1 MILGFILIHVR
12 LLLGALSFRLFV
24 KMFCH
29 DIDSDK
35 NIEKLQIV
43 ILDFPFFHKNRWV
56 LLRRTDF
63 LNIYHDSVD

>member
-43 ILDFPFFHKNRWV
+43 ILEFSFFHKNQLV
-56 LLRRTDF
+56 LLQRTDF
-63 LNIYHDSVD
+63 FSISHDSIN

>member
-35 NIEKLQIV
+35 NIEKLKIV
-43 ILDFPFFHKNRWV
+43 ILDFPFFHKNR
-56 LLRRTDF
+56 
-63 LNIYHDSVD
+63 